1 MPLTLKSRFVGNVY
15 IIQCTGRIVLGP
27 EVKQLEAALDD
38 AAHEFHRFV
47 LSLAELTRLDSIGL
61 GLLVRFTERL
71 HKRGG
76 DIRLAAPPA
85 FLVTLL
91 ELTQLSSTLR
101 CFATEEEAILSF
113 LQQHPTDAAAQQ
125 KRDPRVLFLD
135 ESSELCVFVRSVLRQ
150 QGFDVRSSCAFSDA
164 RLLLNVDA
172 VDYILVGPSTPDRS
186 SEKVLG
192 SLTPLA
198 PKAIA
203 LRLNDDF
210 KDLDAHEASDT
221 LIQLFAKGVS

>member
-15 IIQCTGRIVLGP
+15 IIQCSGRIVIGP
-27 EVKQLEAALDD
+27 EVKELEAALDD
-38 AAHEFHRFV
+38 AAHEFSRFV

-113 LQQHPTDAAAQQ
+113 LKQRPAEDAAAQKQ
-125 KRDPRVLFLD
+125 RGPRVLFLD
-135 ESSELCVFVRSVLRQ
+135 ESSELCVFVRTILRQ
-150 QGFDVRSSCAFSDA
+150 QGLDVRSSCSFSDA
-164 RLLLNVDA
+164 RLLLQVDT
-172 VDYILVGPSTPDRS
+172 VDYLLVGPGTPERS
-186 SEKVLG
+186 SAKVLG

-203 LRLNDDF
+203 LHLDDDF
-210 KDLDAHEASDT
+210 KDRDAQDAT
-221 LIQLFAKGVS
+221 NALLQLFAK

>member
-15 IIQCTGRIVLGP
+15 IIQCAGRIVIGP
-27 EVKQLEAALDD
+27 EVKELETALDN
-38 AAHEFHRFV
+38 AAYEFSRFV

-71 HKRGG
+71 HRRGG
-76 DIRLAAPPA
+76 DIRLASPPA

-101 CFATEEEAILSF
+101 CYATEEEAILSF
-113 LQQHPTDAAAQQ
+113 LKQRPADDSAQK
-125 KRDPRVLFLD
+125 KRGPRVLFLD
-135 ESSELCVFVRSVLRQ
+135 ESPELCVFVRTILRQ
-150 QGFDVRSSCAFSDA
+150 QGLDVHSSCSFSDA
-164 RLLLNVDA
+164 RLLLQVDT
-172 VDYILVGPSTPDRS
+172 VDYILVGPGTPERS
-186 SEKVLG
+186 SAKVLG

-203 LRLNDDF
+203 LHLDDDF
-210 KDLDAHEASDT
+210 KNRDAQDAT
-221 LIQLFAKGVS
+221 NALLQLFAK